1 MNFAKAFDKVPHK
14 RILYKFK
21 YYGMSQQAINY
32 ITSFLSNRTKT
43 VILEYTTSEKIP
55 VTSGVPQGTALGPI
69 LFLIY
74 IIDLPQYI
82 KNSKL
87 GLFADGS

>member
-1 MNFAKAFDKVPHK
+1 MACHN
-14 RILYKFK
+14 R
-21 YYGMSQQAINY
+21 QINY

-43 VILEYTTSEKIP
+43 VILENTTSEKIP

-74 IIDLPQYI
+74 INDLPRYI

-87 GLFADGS
+87 GLLQMAV